1 MPVIKNTLEKLSAEH
16 SFICKNK
23 ERQIYELVKILCAL
37 GEIAHTCMEK
47 L

>member
-1 MPVIKNTLEKLSAEH
+1 MPVLKKYFGKTQFRTFFL
-16 SFICKNK
+16 CKNK

-37 GEIAHTCMEK
+37 GEIALSCMEK

>member
-1 MPVIKNTLEKLSAEH
+1 MPVLKKYFGKNSVQNIFL
-16 SFICKNK
+16 CKNK
-23 ERQIYELVKILCAL
+23 ERQIYELVKILCVI